1 MLAFRGD
8 PEPHPA
14 RDQDLHPRTDREE
27 VRDERGG
34 IDHVLEVVEHEQEVS
49 LPQHSRHPLEQ
60 RRVARPAHAERR
72 DDGRGHERGV
82 DDRAEGNEDDA
93 VGEGVAHGRR
103 GSQGEPRLADPTG
116 ASQGQESDIVPLQQV
131 AGRGHLVLP
140 PHQRRHRHRQPR
152 AEERVASQWAARAF
166 QCAAGRD
173 HEGCSLRGTELERID
188 QEPQRIPPRSCPN
201 STLQVADA
209 AHTQPRALGQGFL
222 REPRGDAVSVQ

>member
-1 MLAFRGD
+1 MM
-8 PEPHPA
+8 
-14 RDQDLHPRTDREE
+14 
-27 VRDERGG
+27 
-34 IDHVLEVVEHEQEVS
+34 
-49 LPQHSRHPLEQ
+49 
-60 RRVARPAHAERR
+60 AE
-72 DDGRGHERGV
+72 GTERGV
-82 DDRAEGNEDDA
+82 DDRAERDEDDA

-166 QCAAGRD
+166 QSAAGRG
-173 HEGCSLRGTELERID
+173 HEGCSLRGTELERLD

-209 AHTQPRALGQGFL
+209 ARTQPRALGQGFL